1 MSLHPVEPCQ
11 LTTSWLAYCAAATL
25 LAVMLGGL
33 WQISATLLQ
42 SETLD
47 FPRSWHDFKDGRM
60 TNTLEKQLNQKLPA
74 RTDLIAVA
82 NSVRFLLLRAGGD
95 QVCVGRDG
103 WLFLTEELQYD
114 PQANASLSSRLTLVR
129 NVSITLQNKG
139 IKLLVVV
146 VPDKARIHAPYL
158 PSSKYP
164 DYNAN
169 RYQSALSGLTMQGV
183 EVLDLLTPL
192 LAAAQTRAVYYKT
205 DTHWNQTGAQVAARA
220 LADRIKQLS
229 IPMEQTLFTL
239 SEDKLPSERAG
250 DLIRLMGL
258 EKVPTGLRPAPDE
271 EAVQRIEAVSNQS
284 EAGGLLGDSAVSV
297 VLVGTSYSLR
307 GNFHGHLQQAL
318 STKVLNAAK
327 DGAGF
332 WQAMGAYLKD
342 EAFTSEPPKV
352 IVWEVPERLLTLPL

>member
-1 MSLHPVEPCQ
+1 MTMHDVEPCQ
-11 LTTSWLAYCAAATL
+11 LTTSWLAYWAAATL

-33 WQISATLLQ
+33 CQISATLLQ
-42 SETLD
+42 FETLD
-47 FPRSWHDFKDGRM
+47 FPRSWLDFKDGRM

-82 NSVRFLLLRAGGD
+82 NSVRYLLLRAGGD
-95 QVCVGRDG
+95 QVSVGRDG
-103 WLFLTEELQYD
+103 WLFLTEELH

-146 VPDKARIHAPYL
+146 VPDKARIYAKYL

-220 LADRIKQLS
+220 LADRIKQLL
-229 IPMEQTLFTL
+229 IPMEQTLFTM
-239 SEDKLPSERAG
+239 SEDRLPSERAG

-258 EKVPTGLRPAPDE
+258 EKVPNGLRPAPDE
-271 EAVQRIEAVSNQS
+271 EAVQRVEAVSNQS

-332 WQAMGAYLKD
+332 WQSMGAYLKD